1 MNRIVGFLL
10 LAPALVRAEPFLSRD
25 PAALDPFRR
34 VIEIGGSWGAS
45 RGAFD
50 DEKHPI
56 PFSQTAGAALARDAA
71 VELRQGLAWDSE
83 VRLTAGWATQEVK
96 VDRGIG
102 ASGYLG
108 ADATRAEGPTDIAF
122 AWKWSPPVTGDSA
135 LAVEAGFT
143 APLAKGP
150 DRATSPGARLGTGGT
165 TFPVGLRF
173 AHRQGV
179 ITGYAT
185 GFWNIAVARHVSTW
199 YGAPPGGRY
208 VPAQSWWGSVGAEI
222 NPAAAG
228 GDPDAREG
236 PTWAVEFGRGYTGRE
251 KGDAAFAADLEP
263 PTGSLA
269 FVPSVAIPAGRRTAV
284 HLAALLPLEG
294 RNVYQMFTAAAS
306 VRVRL

>member
-1 MNRIVGFLL
+1 MRTIAVALL
-10 LAPALVRAEPFLSRD
+10 LAPALALAEPFLARD

-34 VIEIGGSWGAS
+34 IIEVGGSWGAS

-56 PFSQTAGAALARDAA
+56 PFSQTAGAALARDA
-71 VELRQGLAWDSE
+71 VIELRQGLAWDTE

-96 VDRGIG
+96 VDRGIS

-108 ADATRAEGPTDIAF
+108 ADTSRAEGPTDIAF
-122 AWKWSPPVTGDSA
+122 AWKWAPPVTGDSA

-143 APLAKGP
+143 APLARGP
-150 DRATSPGARLGTGGT
+150 DRAASPGDRLGTGGA

-185 GFWNIAVARHVSTW
+185 GFWDIAVARHVSTW
-199 YGAPPGGRY
+199 YGVPPGGRY
-208 VPAQSWWGSVGAEI
+208 VPAQSWWGSVGAEV
-222 NPAAAG
+222 NPSAAAG
-228 GDPDAREG
+228 AEG
-236 PTWAVEFGRGYTGRE
+236 QGATWAVEFGRGYTGRE
-251 KGDAAFAADLEP
+251 KGDVALAAGLLP
-263 PTGSLA
+263 PTASLM
-269 FVPSVAIPAGRRTAV
+269 FVPSVSVPAGRRSEV

-306 VRVRL
+306 VRIRL